1 MPRSVD
7 TLVGVADEKSFIS
20 SNARIPTTAP
30 NCTSASAEARKA
42 KGYETTAAPT
52 LNNHLE
58 KALLMLAELNI
69 KLYQKEMEHPNQSKT
84 AKDRAP
90 SPRGTSQ
97 SHQQGRKR
105 KCSVAQGATR
115 TILVA
120 SITKTC

>member
-1 MPRSVD
+1 MPRLVD

-58 KALLMLAELNI
+58 KALLMLAE
-69 KLYQKEMEHPNQSKT
+69 EMEHPNQSKT